1 MSTEICRPVYYF
13 AVTTKG
19 ARTKARMIDTT
30 LELIQTRGY
39 YGTGL
44 ARITDA
50 SGAPRGSVY
59 FHFPGGKDELVVA
72 ALDRVGAEFTG
83 LLEALL
89 AEGRTAAEIVA
100 AVFDDLAARLGRSGF
115 AAGCAVASVAVDAAT
130 DNPVLQQ
137 SCARVYESWRVV
149 LERVLARDGMPD
161 AARLAGVIVSLVE
174 GATTVARARH
184 DVAPLVDARAVALD
198 LLGSAR

>member
-1 MSTEICRPVYYF
+1 
-13 AVTTKG
+13 
-19 ARTKARMIDTT
+19 MIDTT
-30 LELIQTRGY
+30 LELIQSRGY
-39 YGTGL
+39 HGTGL

-59 FHFPGGKDELVVA
+59 FHFPGGKDELVAA
-72 ALDRVGAEFTG
+72 ALDRVGEEFAG
-83 LLEALL
+83 LLEGLL

-100 AVFDDLAARLGRSGF
+100 AVFDDLAARLEEAGF
-115 AAGCAVASVAVDAAT
+115 AAGCAVVAVAVDAAA

-137 SCARVYESWRVV
+137 SCARVYESWRVI
-149 LERVLARDGMPD
+149 LERVLARDGIPD

-184 DVAPLVDARAVALD
+184 DVAPLADARAVALG
-198 LLGSAR
+198 LVGAGR

>member
-1 MSTEICRPVYYF
+1 MRP
-13 AVTTKG
+13 G
-19 ARTKARMIDTT
+19 ARCTSI
-30 LELIQTRGY
+30 
-39 YGTGL
+39 
-44 ARITDA
+44 
-50 SGAPRGSVY
+50 SP
-59 FHFPGGKDELVVA
+59 
-72 ALDRVGAEFTG
+72 
-83 LLEALL
+83 
-89 AEGRTAAEIVA
+89 
-100 AVFDDLAARLGRSGF
+100 AARTSSSWPRWTGWARSSPACSRRCWPRADRRRDRRRGVRRPRRP
-115 AAGCAVASVAVDAAT
+115 ARAIRVRGGCAVASVAVDAAT

-149 LERVLARDGMPD
+149 LERVLVRDGMPD